1 MDVINTLST
10 FEKQEL
16 SKSER
21 PELTAAKTVISGGI
35 YIIIYM
41 YIVKIVVLQFV
52 EVPFLHTLAVLLFL
66 LHAV

>member
-66 LHAV
+66 PHAV